1 MVIFNGILPISQFM
15 REILKLYS
23 ELSFW
28 ILGTWYSWNSFIISA
43 PHLPS
48 IRSLLVG
55 FFLHLLI
62 YSSTQ
67 TGFYILLQF
76 SGFALGRWWWLCFF
90 RINFL
95 FVLNFQLFLLS
106 QRWKYI
112 YTTCY
117 THFLICGRWLQW
129 WLHNEFTWRLDTL

>member
-1 MVIFNGILPISQFM
+1 MVIFNGILPESQFM

-28 ILGTWYSWNSFIISA
+28 ILGTWYFWNSFIISA

-48 IRSLLVG
+48 IWSMLVG
-55 FFLHLLI
+55 FFLHSLI

-95 FVLNFQLFLLS
+95 FILNFQLFLLS

-129 WLHNEFTWRLDTL
+129 WFHNEFTWGLDTL